1 MQSRNHLLQAN
12 GISVSHFDFVG
23 HTLKILN
30 FISFAMT
37 LTIATIDF
45 VLLFLGYYGQD
56 LMRPGALHLYF
67 FMGLLSPVA
76 DLVPL
81 IFEISPWVQN
91 KVYWLVAVFIVLY
104 LTEVVVKGF
113 SIFFA
118 RKLRNHLMAVPGQS
132 V

>member
-1 MQSRNHLLQAN
+1 
-12 GISVSHFDFVG
+12 
-23 HTLKILN
+23 
-30 FISFAMT
+30 
-37 LTIATIDF
+37 
-45 VLLFLGYYGQD
+45 
-56 LMRPGALHLYF
+56 
-67 FMGLLSPVA
+67 MGLLSPVA